1 MILPTQVA
9 NDRYF
14 FGKCI
19 NLHSELLYRK
29 GTSEH
34 SKFTKKQVEVKS
46 LFTLIIVMKNINNS
60 LVHLNLN
67 SSDEAGD
74 ILELYNNGL
83 FAFNTLSFQY
93 LSYFLF
99 GSIKISLSFN
109 LRVENIKIVWSYLLF
124 LKSTIP
130 NEKGLKGN
138 ELEIIC

>member
-1 MILPTQVA
+1 MI
-9 NDRYF
+9 
-14 FGKCI
+14 GISSECI
-19 NLHSELLYRK
+19 KLHSVLLYRK

-34 SKFTKKQVEVKS
+34 SRCTKKQVEVKS

-109 LRVENIKIVWSYLLF
+109 LRVENIEIV
-124 LKSTIP
+124 
-130 NEKGLKGN
+130 
-138 ELEIIC
+138 